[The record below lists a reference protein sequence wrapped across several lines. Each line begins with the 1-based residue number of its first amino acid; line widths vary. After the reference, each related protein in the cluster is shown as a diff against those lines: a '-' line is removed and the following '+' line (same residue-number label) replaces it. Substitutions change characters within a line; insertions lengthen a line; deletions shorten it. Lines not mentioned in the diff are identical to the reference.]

1 MSRSGQKIV
10 GLIQDI
16 ATRIARQH
24 APQLFFG
31 EVLEVE
37 PLKIKVDDR
46 YEITEEFILLDSRCK
61 ETWIK
66 IPEDG
71 NPEHTHTMEE
81 FLVDVT
87 ATGNLG
93 APIIFVPL
101 GIDAMV
107 PNPSFDPNEQE
118 SATNPKKIVN
128 PDIPNPTTLSLKHRH
143 SINNALEKILLWRG
157 LEEGDKVKILRVSTS
172 IHYILERVEGI
183 TNDPK

>member
-46 YEITEEFILLDSRCK
+46 YEITDPFIVLDSRCK

-66 IPEDG
+66 IPEDS
-71 NPEHTHTMEE
+71 NPEHVHKIQGSTKNTKIITMTT
-81 FLVDVT
+81 T
-87 ATGNLG
+87 ATVGPSANLG
-93 APIIFVPL
+93 VLSDTAGHTHEIE
-101 GIDAMV
+101 
-107 PNPSFDPNEQE
+107 FDSQ
-118 SATNPKKIVN
+118 K
-128 PDIPNPTTLSLKHRH
+128 
-143 SINNALEKILLWRG
+143 ALEKILLWRG
-157 LEEGDKVKILRVSTS
+157 LEAGDKVKILRVSTS